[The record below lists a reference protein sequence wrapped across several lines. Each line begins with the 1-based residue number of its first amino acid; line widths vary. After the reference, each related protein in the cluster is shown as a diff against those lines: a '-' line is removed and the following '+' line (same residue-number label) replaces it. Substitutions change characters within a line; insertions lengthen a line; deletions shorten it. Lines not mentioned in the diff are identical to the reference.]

1 MTVLLQVASSKTKQL
16 HTRLHCKLLAL
27 ALWSPNGTFCPKARG
42 LSPQHDGEQAPC
54 LLAARPCFLCLLGIG
69 RCKTSAVASSLQKLK
84 LHSHKFESSSQ
95 ESVHPKLK
103 HNDTAAK
110 LAEEGIRRV
119 SPVQFALAGVL
130 TA

>member
-69 RCKTSAVASSLQKLK
+69 RCKTSAVASPLQKLK
-84 LHSHKFESSSQ
+84 LSAKFQSARPASLQAHSLPQDVKTDE
-95 ESVHPKLK
+95 V
-103 HNDTAAK
+103 
-110 LAEEGIRRV
+110 
-119 SPVQFALAGVL
+119 
-130 TA
+130 